1 MEALSAWPYPSGVKN
16 DNIKYPIIK
25 ILLLRGRTVEDGE
38 RYRAREIYRDIKA
51 LPPVIVRADGR
62 NFKEALA
69 RLGLEK
75 PYDIRLEKAMVSAG
89 RMLIEE
95 SGLAPVWAYTFSDEF
110 NVFFRAL
117 PFQGRI
123 EKLDS
128 VVPSY
133 LASALTMALK
143 ADTPL
148 AFDARVIPLHP
159 EDVPG
164 YLKWRQ
170 AEAWRNHMQSYG
182 FYTLVKEGVPEH
194 EASQRMKG
202 MKFEDIHEMMWQKGV
217 NLGVTPGWQR
227 KGVLIYR
234 KDGGTMES
242 WDPPLFGS
250 SEGMDLIKS
259 LIT

>member
-1 MEALSAWPYPSGVKN
+1 MKN
-16 DNIKYPIIK
+16 DNIHYHLIK
-25 ILLLRGRTVEDGE
+25 ILLFRGHIVDNGE
-38 RYRAREIYRDIKA
+38 RYKAREIYRDIKA

-69 RLGLEK
+69 RLGLDK
-75 PYDIRLEKAMVSAG
+75 PYDIRFEKAMVSAG
-89 RMLIEE
+89 RMLMGH
-95 SGLAPVWAYTFSDEF
+95 SGLAPDWAYTFSDEF
-110 NVFFRAL
+110 NVFFKVL

-133 LASALTMALK
+133 LASALTLALN

-148 AFDARVIPLHP
+148 AFDARVIPLHN
-159 EDVPG
+159 EDVQG

-182 FYTLVKEGVPEH
+182 FYTLIKEGVPEQ
-194 EASQRMKG
+194 EASRKMKG
-202 MKFEDIHEMMWQKGV
+202 MKFEDIHEMMWQRGI

-234 KDGGTMES
+234 KDGGIIES

-250 SEGMDLIKS
+250 SEGKDLIKGI
-259 LIT
+259 IT